1 MRKPEKYLSKILVIG
16 KSDTAAL
23 YYLFH
28 PEIKFM
34 VIYRGPGV

>member
-1 MRKPEKYLSKILVIG
+1 MKEEEKHLLKILIIG
-16 KSDTAAL
+16 KSDTDAL

-34 VIYRGPGV
+34 VIYREREV